1 MKLNVKKIAVL
12 CFAASLASN
21 GAFAAVSADVR
32 VDDAKGKIVV
42 SGEFD
47 NSARDSV
54 NVSVVSGK
62 LDNNSFESLP
72 EDEIYAGLKYIR
84 QLDFESGKFDFDIPF
99 DNPYGWYSVI
109 VKTFDGEKNITPVFF
124 YRTKDVTD
132 ILDAYNSFADYK
144 GADGAEINRRAKGI
158 CDLVCSEENKDTFF
172 GAVKYFF
179 NLNDEEKLSAAKELV
194 VEPAVALVSEIVN
207 NLDSKAQFVNLE
219 NMLADKNFD
228 KSAAAAFI
236 ENNAD
241 YLKIS
246 EYAETKT
253 FVNGGSEF
261 KNRVAARLANVSA
274 KEFSYRFREAVIL
287 TEIETVENSGMIS
300 SILENA
306 EKSMGLD
313 ISAYKSYS
321 KKSEINEYLAKKS
334 FASFE
339 KLTEAIESIAQNP
352 SVPENSRPE
361 NSSSG
366 GSKGSVKPVLDITTD
381 NNKENINNNSTGK
394 IFEDFDESHWAYNA
408 VYYLKKNGVANGYDD
423 GTFRPGSSITRAEF
437 LKLSMKA
444 MGFSENT
451 DEAYFSDIS
460 PDDYFYGAANAA
472 AKYKI
477 VLGDENGRFNPNE
490 KITRE
495 DAAMILYR
503 AAAFSGFVFSQNQ
516 TQPFNDEADISE
528 YAVPCVRTFKNCGIV
543 KGDNGFFNPKSNAT
557 RAEMCQMIY
566 SLLLKR

>member
-1 MKLNVKKIAVL
+1 MRINIKKIIAVF
-12 CFAASLASN
+12 FAAMFTSTIV
-21 GAFAAVSADVR
+21 FAEVNSEVK
-32 VDDAKGKIVV
+32 VDDANGRIIV

-47 NSARDSV
+47 NSMKDSV
-54 NVSVVSGK
+54 NVSIVSGK
-62 LDNNSFESLP
+62 LDNNSFEALT

-84 QLDFESGKFDFDIPF
+84 QLDFESGKFGFDIPF

-109 VKTFDGEKNITPVFF
+109 IKTFDGEKSVTPVFF

-132 ILDAYNSFADYK
+132 ILTSYNGFADYK
-144 GADGAEINRRAKGI
+144 GTDEEEISRRAKGI
-158 CDLVCSEENKDTFF
+158 FELVCSEENKDTFF

-179 NLNDEEKLSAAKELV
+179 NLNDKEKLNSAKELV
-194 VEPAVALVSEIVN
+194 FEPTVTLVSEIVN
-207 NLDSKAQFVNLE
+207 NLDSAAQFINLE
-219 NMLADKNFD
+219 NMLADKDFD
-228 KSAAAAFI
+228 KGAAAAFI
-236 ENNAD
+236 ENNAG

-253 FVNGGSEF
+253 FANSGSEF
-261 KNRVAARLANVSA
+261 KNMVAARLANISA
-274 KEFSYRFREAVIL
+274 KDFSYRFREAVVL

-313 ISAYKSYS
+313 ISAYKNYA
-321 KKSEINEYLAKKS
+321 KKSEINEQIAKKRFLS
-334 FASFE
+334 LE
-339 KLTEAIESIAQNP
+339 KLKEAIESIAQNP
-352 SVPENSRPE
+352 SVPENSSPGK
-361 NSSSG
+361 SSSG
-366 GSKGSVKPVLDITTD
+366 GSGGSIKSVLDITMD
-381 NNKENINNNSTGK
+381 NKENINDDLADK
-394 IFEDFDESHWAYNA
+394 IFKDFDENHWAYNA
-408 VYYLKKNGVANGYDD
+408 VYYLKKNGVTNGYDD
-423 GTFRPGSSITRAEF
+423 GTFRPDNSITRAEF

-444 MGFSENT
+444 MSFYENT
-451 DEAYFSDIS
+451 DKAYFSDIS

-472 AKYKI
+472 AKYGI

-516 TQPFNDEADISE
+516 TPAFNDEADISE
-528 YAVPCVRTFKNCGIV
+528 YAVSCVRTFKNCGII
-543 KGDNGFFNPKSNAT
+543 KGDNGFFNPKSSAT